1 MPLLT
6 NVTGNYVKCISEVK
20 GLLEAQVMSSV
31 KWVYIIERLVND
43 GFDTFI
49 ELGPGK
55 VLSGFVKKFDRKLVT
70 LNVEDI
76 TSLEKT
82 VSTIKG

>member
-1 MPLLT
+1 
-6 NVTGNYVKCISEVK
+6 
-20 GLLEAQVMSSV
+20 MSSV
-31 KWVYIIERLVND
+31 KWVDIIERLVND

-76 TSLEKT
+76 KSLEKT
-82 VSTIKG
+82 ISTIKG